1 MIEKQHH
8 LFVCTTCGSQ
18 WQDGKRVGESSG
30 QKLLQQVQQL
40 AQDWELQHQFS
51 IQGVECMSAC
61 SHSCVIAF
69 AAEAKLTYLFGNLPV
84 DSSASAV
91 LECASQYYRK
101 SDGLLPWAERPEPLK
116 KGILAKIPVL
126 KKIVATTEIQREET
140 NAPRK

>member
-1 MIEKQHH
+1 MTEKQHN

-30 QKLLQQVQQL
+30 QQLLQELQQL

-69 AAEAKLTYLFGNLPV
+69 AAEAKLTYLFGNLPI
-84 DSSASAV
+84 DSVSAV
-91 LECASQYYRK
+91 LQCASQYYRK
-101 SDGLLPWAERPEPLK
+101 PDGLLPWAERPEPLK
-116 KGILAKIPVL
+116 KGILAKIPAF
-126 KKIVATTEIQREET
+126 KKIVTTTEIRREEA
-140 NAPRK
+140 NAPGK